1 MIQPAFTASK
11 LDLSQIVLAIGAL
24 GTAAYGVVDV
34 SKSLGG
40 GISNRGLGDIKKV
53 ISKFLPG
60 DPSAKGSASALA
72 LPSVLSTLRA
82 NWLNGM
88 ALGDQKSIAKAL
100 IKLNLTRSN
109 ATVMAMAAGVDET
122 VLTRVAEKIAT
133 GAPLTPA
140 ETTRPPL
147 TPEETDV
154 YGRFDLVLTA
164 QLDEG
169 YQRGDQRYRNSA
181 KLLAVAI
188 AVLLALLGTW
198 SMAGCKLNSGDIL
211 RAVLGG
217 LLATPLAP
225 VAKDLASAIQ
235 AGAKVA
241 P

>member
-11 LDLSQIVLAIGAL
+11 LVLSQIVLAIGAL

-88 ALGDQKSIAKAL
+88 ALGDQMSIAKAL

-109 ATVMAMAAGVDET
+109 ATVMAMAAGVDVT
-122 VLTRVAEKIAT
+122 VLSRV
-133 GAPLTPA
+133 
-140 ETTRPPL
+140 RS
-147 TPEETDV
+147 EERRDGKE
-154 YGRFDLVLTA
+154 GR
-164 QLDEG
+164 
-169 YQRGDQRYRNSA
+169 
-181 KLLAVAI
+181 
-188 AVLLALLGTW
+188 
-198 SMAGCKLNSGDIL
+198 
-211 RAVLGG
+211 
-217 LLATPLAP
+217 
-225 VAKDLASAIQ
+225 
-235 AGAKVA
+235 
-241 P
+241 